1 MTSLWRARAR
11 PRASKPG
18 PRFAEVAGTR
28 TWARTRLQPLEEP
41 VRRER
46 NRPRVQNH
54 VVVGEHEDTDHNE
67 NDAGGA
73 LDYRNERPI
82 ALEEREER
90 TEGRRRHQEGQPEPG
105 RVGDQQADPALNG
118 LGGSRQREEGGP
130 GRAPAPRPTAG
141 RRDR

>member
-41 VRRER
+41 VRREGV
-46 NRPRVQNH
+46 RPGVQRY
-54 VVVGEHEDTDHNE
+54 VPVHEDENADDDE

-73 LDYRNERPI
+73 LDHGDEGPVT
-82 ALEEREER
+82 LEERKER
-90 TEGRRRHQEGQPEPG
+90 AEGRRRHQEGQPEPG
-105 RVGDQQADPALNG
+105 RVGDQQAAPALNG
-118 LGGSRQREEGGP
+118 LGGSGEREDGARKRP
-130 GRAPAPRPTAG
+130 HARRPAAG
-141 RRDR
+141 ARD